1 MKRITVIQPL
11 HLPRLSDKTA
21 AQFVAALRELLSA
34 IEHHYARQAYRYRRR
49 HRERH
54 RPACANP
61 DLPF

>member
-1 MKRITVIQPL
+1 MKRTPVLQPL

-34 IEHHYARQAYRYRRR
+34 IEDHYARQAYRYRRR
-49 HRERH
+49 QRERH
-54 RPACANP
+54 RPPSTHP